1 MQMASESAGN
11 MATNR
16 VFQHASAAPLGGLLL
31 GESTAMLNVFRLI
44 ERVGPT
50 EASVLLTGE
59 SGSGKELAAQA
70 IHECSRRRH
79 APFIAINCGAIP
91 AGLIEAELFGYEK
104 GSFTGA
110 VRAHAGVFERARGGT
125 LLLDEV
131 TEMPLDMQTRLLR
144 VLETRKFYRVGA
156 SLEQSTD
163 VRVIAATNRCP
174 IQATQSGQLRE
185 DLLYRLAVFPI
196 DLPPLRE
203 RADDINLLAEH
214 FLARLNDHAGTCKR
228 FSALA
233 RMLLKQHA
241 WPGNVREL
249 RNCVE
254 RAFILAD
261 EVLELSPMLQNGG
274 INHGTSAL
282 GGASVDG
289 PDYRGAGHKSPA
301 AIGRRH
307 NELGS
312 RAAQPGSAAD
322 SGLGGLKAEAAVR
335 DRLEIR
341 VGSRIYDMER
351 SLIEATLDHFQG
363 NKRRAADA
371 LGCSLKTLYNKLNGY
386 SQNQSCVNNSLQL
399 TSVEGQ

>member
-1 MQMASESAGN
+1 MNSVSYGLPERSAPP
-11 MATNR
+11 T
-16 VFQHASAAPLGGLLL
+16 ASAIESLL
-31 GESTAMLNVFRLI
+31 GNSVAMQEVFRLI

-59 SGSGKELAAQA
+59 SGSGKELAARM
-70 IHECSRRRH
+70 IHECSARRGK
-79 APFIAINCGAIP
+79 PFIAINCGAIP

-110 VRAHAGVFERARGGT
+110 VRAHAGVFERANGGT

-144 VLETRKFYRVGA
+144 VLESRRFYRVGA
-156 SLEQSTD
+156 NTEYTSD

-174 IQATQSGQLRE
+174 LSAVQAGQLRE

-196 DLPPLRE
+196 DMPPLRN
-203 RADDINLLAEH
+203 RGDDVELLANH
-214 FLARLNDHAGTCKR
+214 FLAELNAQSLTQKRL
-228 FSALA
+228 SAHA
-233 RMLLKQHA
+233 RMTLLQHS

-249 RNCVE
+249 KNCIE
-254 RAFILAD
+254 RAFILGD
-261 EVLELSPMLQNGG
+261 SVLELAPLIQNGARG
-274 INHGTSAL
+274 EQAAGTQAL
-282 GGASVDG
+282 S
-289 PDYRGAGHKSPA
+289 
-301 AIGRRH
+301 
-307 NELGS
+307 N
-312 RAAQPGSAAD
+312 GSAAD
-322 SGLGGLKAEAAVR
+322 R

-351 SLIEATLDHFQG
+351 SLIEATLDYFKG

-386 SQNQSCVNNSLQL
+386 SQRQECANS
-399 TSVEGQ
+399 

>member
-1 MQMASESAGN
+1 MQE
-11 MATNR
+11 
-16 VFQHASAAPLGGLLL
+16 
-31 GESTAMLNVFRLI
+31 VFRLI

-59 SGSGKELAAQA
+59 SGSGKELAAQS
-70 IHECSRRRH
+70 IHDRSARRGG
-79 APFIAINCGAIP
+79 PFIAVNCGAIP

-110 VRAHAGVFERARGGT
+110 VRAHAGVFERAQGGT

-156 SLEQSTD
+156 SVEFISD
-163 VRVIAATNRCP
+163 VRVIASTNRCP
-174 IQATQSGQLRE
+174 LQSVQNGQLRE

-196 DLPPLRE
+196 DLPPLRS
-203 RADDINLLAEH
+203 RGHDVDLLAEH
-214 FLARLNDHAGTCKR
+214 ILAELNAQSRTQKRL
-228 FSALA
+228 SALA
-233 RMLLKQHA
+233 RMTLKQHT

-249 RNCVE
+249 KNCIE

-261 EVLELSPMLQNGG
+261 QTLELAPLIQNSAGRGG
-274 INHGTSAL
+274 
-282 GGASVDG
+282 D
-289 PDYRGAGHKSPA
+289 
-301 AIGRRH
+301 
-307 NELGS
+307 
-312 RAAQPGSAAD
+312 
-322 SGLGGLKAEAAVR
+322 AAV
-335 DRLEIR
+335 DRARLDIR

-351 SLIEATLDHFQG
+351 SLIEATLDYFKG

-386 SQNQSCVNNSLQL
+386 SQSQQCASS
-399 TSVEGQ
+399 